1 MASDAFLQEA
11 ESSFQVGQCT
21 RAMHLLAAGFAGVRK
36 DMTVADWRQYVS
48 EVRRHEAVKTT
59 LLCPFIK
66 HAISKPF
73 GYPGDAALID
83 HIYGYARPELTGL
96 SRSLYACMT
105 SASAPRSV
113 RFRRHLLAHYVDK
126 VLHERE
132 CEANIL
138 ALGCGHLREL
148 DLSRV
153 ISQVKPRR
161 FIALDQDAN
170 SLAEVER
177 CFASLG
183 VSVDRR
189 NIKDVVAGRHAYENL
204 DLVYAAGLYDY
215 LTTEAA
221 QILTLRLFNMLAPGG
236 TLFLANFL
244 ADIPD
249 AGFMEAAM
257 DWWLIYRDGNDM
269 LALLTGIDDAD
280 IASVRQYRDPE
291 DNITFLEV
299 QRR

>member
-1 MASDAFLQEA
+1 MASNAFLQEA
-11 ESSFQVGQCT
+11 ESCFQVGQCT
-21 RAMHLLAAGFAGVRK
+21 RALHLLAVGFAGVRK
-36 DMTVADWRQYVS
+36 DMPCVEWRQYVS
-48 EVRRHEAVKTT
+48 EARQHDAVKTT

-66 HAISKPF
+66 HAISRPF

-83 HIYGYARPELTGL
+83 HIYGYATPELTGL
-96 SRSLYACMT
+96 PRSLYACMT

-113 RFRRHLLAHYVDK
+113 RFRRHLLAHYIDK
-126 VLHERE
+126 VLHEHE
-132 CEANIL
+132 GEASIL

-148 DLSRV
+148 DVSR
-153 ISQVKPRR
+153 IITQVKPRR

-183 VSVDRR
+183 VSIDRR
-189 NIKDVVAGRHAYENL
+189 NIKDIVAGRHAYDNL

-215 LTTEAA
+215 LTAEAA
-221 QILTLRLFNMLAPGG
+221 QSLTLRLFNMLAPGG

-257 DWWLIYRDGNDM
+257 DWWLIYRDASEM
-269 LALLTGIDDAD
+269 LALLSGIDESD
-280 IASVRQYRDPE
+280 IASVRQYRDPD